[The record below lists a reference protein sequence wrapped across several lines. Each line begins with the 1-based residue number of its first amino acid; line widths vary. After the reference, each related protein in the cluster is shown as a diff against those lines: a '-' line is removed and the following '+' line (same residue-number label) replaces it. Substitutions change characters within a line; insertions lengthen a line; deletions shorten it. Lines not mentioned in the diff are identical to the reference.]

1 MTEFAITGGIGS
13 GKSTVSAALETRG
26 AKLVDADEVV
36 RELQRPNGE
45 IFTNL
50 VQEFGEII
58 INEDGQLNRQKLA
71 DIAFSNPADL
81 EKLNKIVH
89 PAVGKEMAK
98 RRNAFIRQGYIVLVD
113 IPLLV
118 TPEGTLARKEYQDF
132 TGKIVIDCDEK
143 IAVARLVKF
152 RGFREDDA
160 WARID
165 KQASRKQ
172 RLEFAD
178 FVIDNNGD
186 NDSLEVQIDS
196 CWSWM
201 ASLDSE
207 E

>member
-71 DIAFSNPADL
+71 DIAFSDPGDL

-118 TPEGTLARKEYQDF
+118 TSEGTLARKEYQDF

-172 RLEFAD
+172 RLEVAD

-201 ASLDSE
+201 TSLDSE

>member
-50 VQEFGEII
+50 VQEFGEMI

-98 RRNAFIRQGYIVLVD
+98 RRNAFIRQGYIVVVY

-132 TGKIVIDCDEK
+132 AGKIVIDCDEK

>member
-50 VQEFGEII
+50 VQEFGEMI

-118 TPEGTLARKEYQDF
+118 TSEGTLARKEYQDF

-186 NDSLEVQIDS
+186 NDSLELQIDS

>member
-71 DIAFSNPADL
+71 DIAFSDPGDL

-113 IPLLV
+113 NPLLV
-118 TPEGTLARKEYQDF
+118 TSEGTLARKEYQDF

-143 IAVARLVKF
+143 IAVSRLVKF

-201 ASLDSE
+201 TSLDSE

>member
-71 DIAFSNPADL
+71 DIAFSDPGDL

-118 TPEGTLARKEYQDF
+118 TSEGTLARKEYQDF

-143 IAVARLVKF
+143 IAVSRLVKF

-201 ASLDSE
+201 TSLDSE

>member
-50 VQEFGEII
+50 VQEFGEMII
-58 INEDGQLNRQKLA
+58 SEDGQLNRQKLA

-186 NDSLEVQIDS
+186 NDSLELQIDS

>member
-45 IFTNL
+45 IFANL

-71 DIAFSNPADL
+71 DIAFSDPEDL

-118 TPEGTLARKEYQDF
+118 TSEGTLARKEYQDF

-143 IAVARLVKF
+143 IAVSRLVKF

-201 ASLDSE
+201 TSLDSE

>member
-50 VQEFGEII
+50 VQEFGEMII
-58 INEDGQLNRQKLA
+58 SEDGQLNRQKLA

-118 TPEGTLARKEYQDF
+118 TSEGTLARKEYQDF